1 MKKSI
6 SNRVNQKIN
15 NITKAPYRGLVVVLF
30 VAALVSSCG
39 SEKNKLETGD
49 KKKQL
54 AEYKTQLKDLT
65 GKIELLER
73 DIAKLDTSFHVAQ
86 KTKLITVEALKKQ
99 DFKHYIEVQG
109 NVDAEENRRL

>member
-1 MKKSI
+1 MKFQRLI
-6 SNRVNQKIN
+6 AI
-15 NITKAPYRGLVVVLF
+15 LVIVT
-30 VAALVSSCG
+30 ALVSSCG

-99 DFKHYIEVQG
+99 DFKHYI
-109 NVDAEENRRL
+109 D